1 MPSVSRH
8 KKNSNDPRG
17 WVKLIVFHILGELV
31 QASKSKVEQQKD
43 DNRTNIIV
51 QSLPDVRATC
61 RTVPGLTRDQL
72 ELCYRAS
79 DVTASAIEGLELGVR
94 ECQYQFQWHRWNC
107 SSLSTKSRNP
117 HTSNM
122 LKRGKGR
129 DRPVYEPPLHN
140 MIITSGSQSDERTR
154 RPIQTSPF

>member
-1 MPSVSRH
+1 MIARDFLPI
-8 KKNSNDPRG
+8 P
-17 WVKLIVFHILGELV
+17 
-31 QASKSKVEQQKD
+31 
-43 DNRTNIIV
+43 V

-61 RTVPGLTRDQL
+61 RTVPGLARDQL

-79 DVTASAIEGLELGVR
+79 DVTAAAIEGLELGVR

-122 LKRGKGR
+122 LKRGKQLR
-129 DRPVYEPPLHN
+129 TTKL
-140 MIITSGSQSDERTR
+140 IIVFFSGWDKSNAHDAR
-154 RPIQTSPF
+154 

>member
-1 MPSVSRH
+1 MSYR
-8 KKNSNDPRG
+8 
-17 WVKLIVFHILGELV
+17 
-31 QASKSKVEQQKD
+31 
-43 DNRTNIIV
+43 V

-79 DVTASAIEGLELGVR
+79 DVTAAAIEGLELGVR

-117 HTSNM
+117 HTSSM
-122 LKRGKGR
+122 LKRGKSGR
-129 DRPVYEPPLHN
+129 NMRPPPNEP
-140 MIITSGSQSDERTR
+140 IIAA
-154 RPIQTSPF
+154 

>member
-1 MPSVSRH
+1 MNAVTLYRRQ
-8 KKNSNDPRG
+8 DDR
-17 WVKLIVFHILGELV
+17 LLV
-31 QASKSKVEQQKD
+31 AAH
-43 DNRTNIIV
+43 RV

-79 DVTASAIEGLELGVR
+79 DVTAAAIEGLELGVR

-122 LKRGKGR
+122 LKREAEVASIKPNAGGSSASSVRASHSIVKRNQKAINPSTTGQR
-129 DRPVYEPPLHN
+129 A
-140 MIITSGSQSDERTR
+140 TS
-154 RPIQTSPF
+154 